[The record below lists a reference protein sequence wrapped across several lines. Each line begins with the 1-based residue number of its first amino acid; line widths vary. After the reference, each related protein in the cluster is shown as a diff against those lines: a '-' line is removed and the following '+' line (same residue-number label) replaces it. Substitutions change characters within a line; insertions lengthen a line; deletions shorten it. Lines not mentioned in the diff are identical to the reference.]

1 MNLTEYRTE
10 LKLDLKDATTLWSN
24 DELDRCVER
33 AVADLSRF
41 IPLEAIY
48 EYTIDYTVTAESSTA
63 PAAATWKDLAHKP
76 IKPESETVTTDPVGT
91 TYTRDTDYTM
101 DYINGKYT
109 IIATG
114 SITEAD
120 SLLFGY
126 TKSRLGIDISAI
138 ISALIRV
145 VKVEYPVDKVPQQ
158 FVSFNIWNEFMY
170 IGSQKVGESQIQLTD
185 KEHIAIYYDKEH
197 TFPTVSADGSYQE
210 YLDQVICIGAGAYAL
225 LIKAIQY
232 EHQSV
237 TDLAS
242 SRTAL
247 GNLSGIHT
255 AVGTA
260 LGNLAAI
267 HVLTDAALDKIATY
281 ATDADT
287 ALDAFI
293 TAIAFA
299 PTALAKVDT
308 YLAGASESTKALLAQ
323 IATDAASLR
332 TAMITAVVA
341 AKAYLDEVDTTDLVG
356 AEGVWADE
364 VKHILDYV
372 LVRGSTTGTFVAEEE
387 ATGGTS
393 SAVAI
398 VKVVGTNYITF
409 QMKVGSFSTDETI
422 TGAGAATITATEI
435 ETNPTAEEF
444 LELGD
449 STIDITSILT
459 DVETALDKIATEVAA
474 GKTYIETGDDK
485 INTVNVGDNVPE
497 LYRDYA
503 NVEVGLGA
511 GYRQEASERLR
522 KATLQQQQAELY
534 RRYAEA
540 ALEMA
545 RLWENKRRDFLS
557 QATARI
563 NAAMGYVQEAESRL
577 SNLRSYIEQGNAYA
591 TIANGFTAEADGRT
605 AVARSYVE
613 EAAQRLA
620 MSRGY
625 AEEAS
630 GRMAEIDRY
639 LSEVG
644 ARLSELDDYVAE
656 ADRYIGLAGSDRELA
671 DRFKAEGIERRNEF
685 WSILRDKSE
694 YRKRLVSTPVRQ

>member
-10 LKLDLKDATTLWSN
+10 LRLDLKDATTLWSN

-41 IPLEAIY
+41 IPLEAVY
-48 EYTIDYTVTAESSTA
+48 EYTIDYTVEDESSTA
-63 PAAATWKDLAHKP
+63 PAAGTYKALAYKP
-76 IKPESETVTTDPVGT
+76 IKPESETVTTDPAGT
-91 TYTRDTDYTM
+91 TYTRDTDFTM

-109 IIATG
+109 IISGG
-114 SITEAD
+114 SISEND
-120 SLLFGY
+120 SLLFDY

-145 VKVEYPVDKVPQQ
+145 VQVEYPVDKVPQQ
-158 FVSFNIWNEFMY
+158 LVSFNIWNEFMY
-170 IGSQKVGESQIQLTD
+170 IGSQKVGQSQIQLTD

-210 YLDQVICIGAGAYAL
+210 YLDQVVCIGAGAYAL

-267 HVLTDAALDKIATY
+267 HTLTDAALDKIATY
-281 ATDADT
+281 VADADT

-293 TAIAFA
+293 TKIADA

-332 TAMITAVVA
+332 TAMVTAVVA
-341 AKAYLDEVDTTDLVG
+341 AKAYLDEVDTTDLQS
-356 AEGVWADE
+356 AEAVWMDE
-364 VKHILDYV
+364 VKHIL
-372 LVRGSTTGTFVAEEE
+372 
-387 ATGGTS
+387 
-393 SAVAI
+393 
-398 VKVVGTNYITF
+398 
-409 QMKVGSFSTDETI
+409 
-422 TGAGAATITATEI
+422 
-435 ETNPTAEEF
+435 TAEAMPNAQYF
-444 LELGD
+444 LGLGD
-449 STIDITSILT
+449 DSIDITSILT
-459 DVETALDKIATEVAA
+459 DVEAALDKIATEVAA

-485 INTVNVGDNVPE
+485 INTVNIGDNVPE

-511 GYRQEASERLR
+511 AYRQEASERLR

-540 ALEMA
+540 AIEMA

-563 NAAMGYVQEAESRL
+563 TAAMGYVAEADSRL
-577 SNLRSYIEQGNAYA
+577 SNLRSYIEQGNSYA
-591 TIANGFTAEADGRT
+591 TIANGFTAEAEGRI
-605 AVARSYVE
+605 AVARSYIE

-639 LSEVG
+639 LAEVG